1 MCCIERLQAA
11 QQGLEEGPLCPSCY
25 SADTFLRPK
34 PVQAKPL
41 TLQAKYE
48 ALATKV
54 ADLWKKAQEQ
64 QHLVNQVKN
73 MTLEK
78 EEEECYLI
86 WNCDYLCAH
95 ALGSTSGEASL
106 KVPKCMCR

>member
-1 MCCIERLQAA
+1 MAVPNDPAPQA
-11 QQGLEEGPLCPSCY
+11 
-25 SADTFLRPK
+25 
-34 PVQAKPL
+34 
-41 TLQAKYE
+41 
-48 ALATKV
+48 
-54 ADLWKKAQEQ
+54 EQ

-106 KVPKCMCR
+106 KVPKCGEAGLQ